1 MKKKL
6 QDKLLERYSRQIVL
20 KDVGITG
27 QKKII
32 NSKVLVVGAGG
43 LGCPIVDYLSRAGV
57 GYIGIAD
64 YDKIHLSNIHRQSI
78 FTTKDIGKFKV
89 QVTKRKV
96 NFINPFVE
104 VKIFNK
110 KIEEK
115 NIKKII
121 KKFDIVVDGSDNFKT
136 KFLLN
141 KYSLKYRKYLI
152 VGAISKFDGHVFTFN
167 FKKKKEPCLKCFY
180 QNEPAEE
187 ILNCEQEGILG
198 PIAGIVGNI
207 QASEVLKKIL
217 NIDTNNSG
225 SLLIINLLK
234 LSFRKVFFKKK
245 KDCICGK

>member
-198 PIAGIVGNI
+198 PVAGIVGNI

-234 LSFRKVFFKKK
+234 LTFRKVFFKKK

>member
-234 LSFRKVFFKKK
+234 MSFRKVFFKKK